1 MVYRQHRSRLSVGG
15 VLVFLWLG
23 SLFAG
28 RSYWV
33 NYGWQIFQNAGDA
46 RSLSLGNAQV
56 AGGEGSV
63 APLWNPANQPKSL
76 IYPFTYAHQSRF
88 AGTVNSDLVA
98 FPLGMNTTLPI
109 TLVLLYEGVNDIP
122 DSRQALIDLNG
133 NGILDEGERL
143 DGNKITSL
151 QQAQYGIHLST
162 AWTLRSLVVG
172 VGVKG
177 IFHSLG
183 EHYGSGFG
191 LDLGALMSPWKG
203 GQIGVTLADITTS
216 WIVWENGTVERTLP
230 QVVTGIAQRLVIPHT
245 AIALTGEV
253 DYLLEFGDRAPGTDF
268 TLGKINGRYK
278 MGLDLRYGDRLS
290 VRLGRN
296 SNGYLTTG
304 IGFLWSHV
312 ALYYA
317 YQPTP
322 AAVGLGSTHF
332 VSVSLEPQW
341 LINRLP
347 FTK

>member
-133 NGILDEGERL
+133 TEFLMRANG
-143 DGNKITSL
+143 
-151 QQAQYGIHLST
+151 
-162 AWTLRSLVVG
+162 
-172 VGVKG
+172 
-177 IFHSLG
+177 
-183 EHYGSGFG
+183 
-191 LDLGALMSPWKG
+191 
-203 GQIGVTLADITTS
+203 
-216 WIVWENGTVERTLP
+216 
-230 QVVTGIAQRLVIPHT
+230 
-245 AIALTGEV
+245 
-253 DYLLEFGDRAPGTDF
+253 
-268 TLGKINGRYK
+268 
-278 MGLDLRYGDRLS
+278 
-290 VRLGRN
+290 
-296 SNGYLTTG
+296 
-304 IGFLWSHV
+304 
-312 ALYYA
+312 
-317 YQPTP
+317 
-322 AAVGLGSTHF
+322 
-332 VSVSLEPQW
+332 
-341 LINRLP
+341 
-347 FTK
+347 